1 MDTPKFRRHGR
12 DPALGYT
19 EEARRLMEDRPT
31 GRLVRCLPAAE
42 VRTNAVRELKEKGGD
57 ERSKLA
63 VLGQYRV
70 QFGQFRG
77 QTFKWLL
84 ENALGYCAYIAAQ
97 VQQEPKSEAPLYAN
111 KLCLASYLKAFPEGK
126 RAIELKSAARPKPTI
141 PSRRPADV
149 PSSRKRTAPATTPR
163 APKSPKTADQPE
175 MADED
180 VSDADLL
187 AAAEFLESI
196 SGAEAADTTSSQ
208 QSRADARSE
217 RGILLTE
224 GWKKTL
230 PEADKQWIS
239 QAFFRESSRGKAEM
253 DMSKITQLWFYPPQ
267 AKFALGQPPKPSR
280 YFASKILMWM
290 PRKLWAVKLVC
301 PREECD
307 GAEMTSAGAYPTVRQ
322 VLDSDGY
329 YNLAAEYLECRRCHR
344 KLISWS
350 KPILDQLDT
359 GHRMQFPIV
368 LSYKHACDMKIVTML
383 RDRSLGNGPFQMMRK
398 VKEAHTTAWLGKT
411 AIYQSAV
418 KEFIAASEKG
428 LIERPR
434 CEAPPAMPSLPTY
447 QWLLSIYCNDVLER
461 IDEVKAGITSTFGRV
476 LKVDSTKKIAR
487 KLAGHASGTAAWAT
501 NVGNEIGQV
510 LMTVL
515 TAAEGMGLD
524 DMTAGLVR
532 RYEAAGQPPP
542 ELLYVDRG
550 CCGANSLVFKEWPDL
565 TVRLDI
571 WHFMRRLARGCTTE
585 SHQLYA
591 FFLRHLSAA
600 IFEWSADDVEQ
611 LVRAKRAELAE
622 KNVIC
627 PNDDD
632 TLKRIGR
639 KEMARHCRRS
649 TRGTDETT
657 RLIEDLLMSLDG
669 QEGRD
674 TLGVPLFDSDKIW
687 NIWESQKRH
696 VACLQDPPGVQL
708 YTKIGET
715 VKGGVTL
722 PVYRC
727 ARGSTSLESFHLHLN
742 RFIPGTQANNVH
754 YQAYLLEGV
763 HRWNCDRAAAAV
775 TAQGPSHTS
784 YGSSIEHD
792 VEKTNQELFGKAINP
807 TLVAPRKYTGELI
820 GLEYLFHQNNQVLLP
835 LDPDEAEGDD
845 EDLDAG
851 FLAQED
857 LEDPT
862 QPPPE
867 VPARPAS
874 ASQSNV
880 ASPSRRSRLG
890 TDGSR
895 APATVARA
903 TVTRAPATV
912 SRAPATVSRAPAT
925 VSRAPDSPPA
935 TVASRDLLAGDDDVE
950 DTEDVPLTDEG
961 DEQYTGPKNIL
972 GYDSVQA
979 LAEYLLRFREDNS
992 IISQRQ
998 AEEIVQLWG
1007 QLSEYD
1013 KNIQRPPRYQEKLT
1027 KGRFKSSGAS
1037 VMPGVESTRRCFLGS
1052 NTGPATWPDSNRVME
1067 CIITKLC
1074 NIFPHKQR
1082 KEGRWY
1088 LRWGLI
1094 IRAYKN
1100 IRSNVLN
1107 SAHITERTSLQLLDI
1122 NQRTLIQWHDKRSKR
1137 EERTV
1142 LEMGVSVPRPPLTTT
1157 RPLPAA
1163 TDRPHTMPTPP
1174 TDQQFQFR
1182 TVPNTAGQATTRRKT
1197 THQVNTAAPQV
1208 NPIIIQI
1215 QPTSAPSPIH
1225 PATPASQPRNMPCP
1239 PVFTAR
1245 STKSYWKQRE
1255 EKEGKERKTYKPR
1268 TKPTICS
1275 QCKLVRDSEHHTQY
1289 YGKWYCGHTQ
1299 QMSLDEWKELMA
1311 ERRKAKKEEE
1321 EKEKSRK
1328 EEEEK

>member
-1 MDTPKFRRHGR
+1 M
-12 DPALGYT
+12 
-19 EEARRLMEDRPT
+19 
-31 GRLVRCLPAAE
+31 
-42 VRTNAVRELKEKGGD
+42 
-57 ERSKLA
+57 
-63 VLGQYRV
+63 
-70 QFGQFRG
+70 
-77 QTFKWLL
+77 
-84 ENALGYCAYIAAQ
+84 
-97 VQQEPKSEAPLYAN
+97 
-111 KLCLASYLKAFPEGK
+111 LCLTSYLKAFPEGK
-126 RAIELKSAARPKPTI
+126 RAIELKSAARPKPTVL
-141 PSRRPADV
+141 SQRPADV
-149 PSSRKRTAPATTPR
+149 PSSGKRTAPATTLR
-163 APKSPKTADQPE
+163 APKSLKTEDQPE
-175 MADED
+175 MADTD

-187 AAAEFLESI
+187 AAVDLLKSR
-196 SGAEAADTTSSQ
+196 AEAADMTSSQ
-208 QSRADARSE
+208 QSSADARSE
-217 RGILLTE
+217 TGILLTE

-230 PEADKQWIS
+230 LEADHQWIS
-239 QAFFRESSRGKAEM
+239 QAFFRESSRGEAEM

-267 AKFALGQPPKPSR
+267 AEFTQGQPPKPSQ

-307 GAEMTSAGAYPTVRQ
+307 GAELTSAGAYPTVRQ
-322 VLDSDGY
+322 VLDLDGY

-350 KPILDQLDT
+350 KPILDQLDI
-359 GHRMQFPIV
+359 GHRLQFPIV
-368 LSYKHACDMKIVTML
+368 LSYKLACDMKIVTML

-428 LIERPR
+428 LVERPR
-434 CEAPPAMPSLPTY
+434 CEAPPAIPSLPTY

-461 IDEVKAGITSTFGRV
+461 IDEVKAGITSTFGRI

-487 KLAGHASGTAAWAT
+487 KLAGQATGTASWAT

-515 TAAEGMGLD
+515 TTAEGMGLD

-550 CCGANSLVFKEWPDL
+550 CCGTNSLIFKEWPDL
-565 TVRLDI
+565 TMRLDI

-585 SHQLYA
+585 NHQLYA

-622 KNVIC
+622 KNVTC

-657 RLIEDLLMSLDG
+657 RLIEDLLTSLDG

-687 NIWESQKRH
+687 SIWESQKRH

-708 YTKIGET
+708 YAKIGET
-715 VKGGVTL
+715 VKAGVTL

-784 YGSSIEHD
+784 YGSSIEHEM
-792 VEKTNQELFGKAINP
+792 EKTSQELFGKAINP

-820 GLEYLFHQNNQVLLP
+820 GLEYLFHQNNQELLP

-845 EDLDAG
+845 EGSDAG
-851 FLAQED
+851 FLAEED

-874 ASQSNV
+874 TSQSDV
-880 ASPSRRSRLG
+880 ASASRRSRLG
-890 TDGSR
+890 TDGSQ
-895 APATVARA
+895 APATVARD
-903 TVTRAPATV
+903 TVTRAL
-912 SRAPATVSRAPAT
+912 ATVSRAPAT
-925 VSRAPDSPPA
+925 VSRAPDSPPVTTA
-935 TVASRDLLAGDDDVE
+935 LEHLLAGDDGVQDM
-950 DTEDVPLTDEG
+950 EDVPLTDEG
-961 DEQYTGPKNIL
+961 DKKN
-972 GYDSVQA
+972 
-979 LAEYLLRFREDNS
+979 
-992 IISQRQ
+992 
-998 AEEIVQLWG
+998 
-1007 QLSEYD
+1007 
-1013 KNIQRPPRYQEKLT
+1013 
-1027 KGRFKSSGAS
+1027 
-1037 VMPGVESTRRCFLGS
+1037 
-1052 NTGPATWPDSNRVME
+1052 
-1067 CIITKLC
+1067 
-1074 NIFPHKQR
+1074 
-1082 KEGRWY
+1082 
-1088 LRWGLI
+1088 
-1094 IRAYKN
+1094 
-1100 IRSNVLN
+1100 
-1107 SAHITERTSLQLLDI
+1107 
-1122 NQRTLIQWHDKRSKR
+1122 
-1137 EERTV
+1137 
-1142 LEMGVSVPRPPLTTT
+1142 
-1157 RPLPAA
+1157 
-1163 TDRPHTMPTPP
+1163 
-1174 TDQQFQFR
+1174 
-1182 TVPNTAGQATTRRKT
+1182 
-1197 THQVNTAAPQV
+1197 
-1208 NPIIIQI
+1208 
-1215 QPTSAPSPIH
+1215 
-1225 PATPASQPRNMPCP
+1225 
-1239 PVFTAR
+1239 
-1245 STKSYWKQRE
+1245 
-1255 EKEGKERKTYKPR
+1255 
-1268 TKPTICS
+1268 
-1275 QCKLVRDSEHHTQY
+1275 
-1289 YGKWYCGHTQ
+1289 
-1299 QMSLDEWKELMA
+1299 
-1311 ERRKAKKEEE
+1311 
-1321 EKEKSRK
+1321 
-1328 EEEEK
+1328 